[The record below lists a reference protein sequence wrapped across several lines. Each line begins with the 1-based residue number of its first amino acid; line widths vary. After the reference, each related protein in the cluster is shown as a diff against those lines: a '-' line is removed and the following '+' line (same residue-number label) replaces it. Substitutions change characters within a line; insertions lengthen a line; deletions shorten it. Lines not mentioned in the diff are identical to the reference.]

1 VPKDL
6 NLSLELNLK
15 SEKYKGVGLRAVGI
29 LKRQTPRKFYFD
41 YNILRMG
48 QRYLATILPH
58 IICVTP
64 MNLRKTVHRIQ
75 YQVAKLEV
83 LEILFLLKDRLDSS
97 LDVRLA
103 HSMMSTLRVSLS
115 EACESCLEASTDQL
129 DARRGRLKDTL
140 TSVNNYLGQM
150 VDGLPPEDPQ
160 ALFVKEV
167 MVQVI
172 AELISL
178 GLYLDATQEDSPF
191 QMPVNLETEFE
202 IDSQALPQNNDELEL
217 EILESVNDP
226 RQ

>member
-1 VPKDL
+1 
-6 NLSLELNLK
+6 
-15 SEKYKGVGLRAVGI
+15 
-29 LKRQTPRKFYFD
+29 
-41 YNILRMG
+41 
-48 QRYLATILPH
+48 
-58 IICVTP
+58 
-64 MNLRKTVHRIQ
+64 MNLRKTVHHIQ

-103 HSMMSTLRVSLS
+103 HSMMSTLRCSLS
-115 EACESCLEASTDQL
+115 EACDQCLEAPADQL

-150 VDGLPPEDPQ
+150 VDGLPPADPQ

-178 GLYLDATQEDSPF
+178 GLYLDASQDESPF
-191 QMPVNLETEFE
+191 QVPVNLEAEFE
-202 IDSQALPQNNDELEL
+202 IESQTPPRNNDELEL
-217 EILESVNDP
+217 EILESVNEP
-226 RQ
+226 GH

>member
-1 VPKDL
+1 M
-6 NLSLELNLK
+6 
-15 SEKYKGVGLRAVGI
+15 GL
-29 LKRQTPRKFYFD
+29 
-41 YNILRMG
+41 
-48 QRYLATILPH
+48 RYLATILPN
-58 IICVTP
+58 IICVIP
-64 MNLRKTVHRIQ
+64 MNLKKTVHRIQ

-83 LEILFLLKDRLDSS
+83 LEILFLLKNRLDSS

-115 EACESCLEASTDQL
+115 EACESYLEAPTDQL
-129 DARRGRLKDTL
+129 DVRRGRLKDTL

-150 VDGLPPEDPQ
+150 VEGLPPEDPQ

-191 QMPVNLETEFE
+191 QVPVNLEAEFE
-202 IDSQALPQNNDELEL
+202 IDSQALPRNNDELEL
-217 EILESVNDP
+217 EILEAVKEP
-226 RQ
+226 GQ